1 MSCRLRRN
9 DRAGVLHGLARAG
22 PPGPRQW
29 SSRTASAS
37 TRALYHWLGNALNG
51 AGIDCGRDKIG
62 HGLTKGDLRL
72 QQSIVRVR
80 QR

>member
-1 MSCRLRRN
+1 MPTFGGMTGRVYCKAWRVP
-9 DRAGVLHGLARAG
+9 A
-22 PPGPRQW
+22 PGPRQW

-51 AGIDCGRDKIG
+51 AGIDCGRDKTG

>member
-1 MSCRLRRN
+1 MPTFGGMTGRVYCK
-9 DRAGVLHGLARAG
+9 AWGVLA
-22 PPGPRQW
+22 PGPRQW
-29 SSRTASAS
+29 SSCTASAS

-51 AGIDCGRDKIG
+51 AGIHRGRDKIG

-72 QQSIVRVR
+72 RQSIVRVR

>member
-1 MSCRLRRN
+1 MPTFGGLTGRVYCKAWR
-9 DRAGVLHGLARAG
+9 VLA
-22 PPGPRQW
+22 PGARQW
-29 SSRTASAS
+29 SSCTASAS

-51 AGIDCGRDKIG
+51 AGIDCGRDNIG

-72 QQSIVRVR
+72 RQSIVRVR